1 MEATWHQNRIW
12 KHFSVRLASRLKT
25 TIFVVPEWLLQLSTW
40 SNLRVKTDTIRVQ
53 NGFPDGGV
61 HFDMKIALQT
71 FRRRAETPQGGPNT
85 PQKPTQ
91 GAPKMTL
98 KPSQDGPNHAQGGP

>member
-1 MEATWHQNRIW
+1 MLHGDKLPPKSYPDLFLWEMAW
-12 KHFSVRLASRLKT
+12 RLKT
-25 TIFVVPEWLLQLSTW
+25 IIFVIPEWLLQLSTW
-40 SNLRVKTDTIRVQ
+40 SNLRVKMDKNRVQ

-61 HFDMKIALQT
+61 PFGMKIALQT
-71 FRRRAETPQGGPNT
+71 FRRGAETHT
-85 PQKPTQ
+85 PQTPTQ